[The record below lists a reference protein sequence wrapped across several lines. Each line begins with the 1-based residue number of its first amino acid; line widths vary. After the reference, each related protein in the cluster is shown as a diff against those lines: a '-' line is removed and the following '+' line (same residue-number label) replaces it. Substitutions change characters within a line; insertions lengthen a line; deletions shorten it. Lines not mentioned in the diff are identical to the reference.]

1 MIKIIIN
8 KWNIKIENSIW
19 NGLACLRNCFK
30 KIYNKV
36 KHQNSA
42 CRICIK
48 VKLKK
53 NNKSIVELLPDDGN
67 NKFLDENNK
76 VIIAQLDRKLH
87 TVGLFPDV
95 RFKIIHAANIGFN
108 SLFRKKKNKIKIN
121 KFNIIL

>member
-8 KWNIKIENSIW
+8 IWNIKIENSIW

-30 KIYNKV
+30 KNYSKV

-42 CRICIK
+42 SRKCVK

-53 NNKSIVELLPDDGN
+53 NNKSIVELLPGDGN
-67 NKFLDENNK
+67 NELIDENNK

-95 RFKIIHAANIGFN
+95 RFKIIHVADIGFN
-108 SLFRKKKNKIKIN
+108 SLLEKKEKQNQNK
-121 KFNIIL
+121 